1 MLAGFFHTLEV
12 RLLATSNSLL
22 IIGLPRS
29 LSTHIYQ
36 VCRRVLKKELRHPTS
51 TGGAATSGEILN
63 YVPDWFGSKRLG
75 ETRME
80 FYPDFERILNEHAEG
95 YVVKDVTQWAMVT
108 RYLAENPGTYKL
120 LRLHRNLAD
129 IVCRMWA
136 LQWMHPLWAVPEYA
150 TLVTDKTYRLGGAL
164 AHEGLRMLVASL
176 VHIQETYLFPS
187 SAEPVAYG
195 RLVAG
200 NGHLRDALRALGYSP
215 GPVRYCDAPF
225 RSIAKKKL
233 AIRHTPFWHKVDQ
246 MVREAQNG
254 RRAAGV
260 R

>member
-95 YVVKDVTQWAMVT
+95 YVQRCW
-108 RYLAENPGTYKL
+108 
-120 LRLHRNLAD
+120 LRRLPS
-129 IVCRMWA
+129 VA
-136 LQWMHPLWAVPEYA
+136 LQGCQGHA
-150 TLVTDKTYRLGGAL
+150 TFFRERSMNSVELSRIWPIVLQRGSDLDM
-164 AHEGLRMLVASL
+164 ML
-176 VHIQETYLFPS
+176 
-187 SAEPVAYG
+187 
-195 RLVAG
+195 
-200 NGHLRDALRALGYSP
+200 
-215 GPVRYCDAPF
+215 
-225 RSIAKKKL
+225 
-233 AIRHTPFWHKVDQ
+233 
-246 MVREAQNG
+246 
-254 RRAAGV
+254 
-260 R
+260 